1 MNSKQL
7 QNKWHDI
14 LVSSLKSGNEKDK
27 VVALDFL
34 SQQDSLDLE
43 TCKELFPL
51 VKDCILHPDTQS
63 RYFARKARNHMLD
76 CFPEVEPQVVSV
88 KSMPLKIKEGE
99 TLSAEQILLH
109 KLRLGSR
116 YVVFEALE
124 RLTESQD
131 SSIVSPLLEYLE
143 EEEDEH
149 KKSYVLKVLGRFDDH
164 RIPDVL
170 VTYLNHEDPRIV
182 ANSLESL
189 CSYDVPY
196 TLDRLIEF
204 ATSRDNRIRAN
215 AIMGLFRYDP
225 TLAEQHIAE
234 MMYSNNIANQAS
246 AIYLL
251 KNLRPSNLS
260 ELLEAAHHSRYAT
273 VRIQALDIPP
283 PNTEELEINELKKN
297 EDIEKVNPK
306 RDMFLMEVFVLI
318 GAFVLLFSA
327 GQARYLLSVAFL
339 VFATTMLFMHEKA
352 RTSVQKM
359 ALSMG
364 FVSSLAWGNTRLMV
378 LPALMGLWLTWNG
391 NIIKKDGKLEKAR
404 VESIFAWFFTLGAII
419 ITQVVQNEVSGVL
432 NLAGKL
438 AEAGNAVPEAVAELV
453 VRQQRFELMIF
464 VFVSL
469 MTIFIMK
476 FNEWFPSRKKEG
488 KPLKRLLIATIICLG
503 LTLIVNLSHIFGVN
517 VHIKVNSLD
526 NILEV
531 LKTLLP

>member
-1 MNSKQL
+1 
-7 QNKWHDI
+7 
-14 LVSSLKSGNEKDK
+14 
-27 VVALDFL
+27 
-34 SQQDSLDLE
+34 
-43 TCKELFPL
+43 
-51 VKDCILHPDTQS
+51 
-63 RYFARKARNHMLD
+63 
-76 CFPEVEPQVVSV
+76 
-88 KSMPLKIKEGE
+88 
-99 TLSAEQILLH
+99 
-109 KLRLGSR
+109 
-116 YVVFEALE
+116 
-124 RLTESQD
+124 
-131 SSIVSPLLEYLE
+131 
-143 EEEDEH
+143 
-149 KKSYVLKVLGRFDDH
+149 
-164 RIPDVL
+164 
-170 VTYLNHEDPRIV
+170 
-182 ANSLESL
+182 
-189 CSYDVPY
+189 
-196 TLDRLIEF
+196 
-204 ATSRDNRIRAN
+204 
-215 AIMGLFRYDP
+215 
-225 TLAEQHIAE
+225 
-234 MMYSNNIANQAS
+234 
-246 AIYLL
+246 
-251 KNLRPSNLS
+251 
-260 ELLEAAHHSRYAT
+260 
-273 VRIQALDIPP
+273 
-283 PNTEELEINELKKN
+283 
-297 EDIEKVNPK
+297 
-306 RDMFLMEVFVLI
+306 MEVFVLI